1 MTHSSNNSNTTKS
14 RRGSKKTQLDNN
26 ANHPTISQT
35 TGGKLNT
42 SQQAGTQGRT
52 KVEKE
57 TIESVY
63 NNYCNH
69 EYMINRRYQRK
80 LVWQTKEKQ
89 ALVDTILNNFPLP
102 QFLFAEITI
111 EETRRTEI
119 IDGLQRMSAIVG
131 YIENEYAC
139 AGKFFD
145 LNVISEGK
153 SRVERGILQQRE
165 PRLDPGICRKFLQYT
180 LGITTYE
187 SNDESK
193 IEEVFRRINST
204 GQKLSAQDL
213 RQAGATTPIAELVR
227 RISSDWRGDNTR
239 TRIDFQDVKAISI
252 NDDTNSKGI
261 NIDDLFLV
269 QHGIV
274 SRQEIRSSADEQIA
288 LDLVSDMLFNEPFI
302 STSTP
307 VRDYLYGRETD
318 TKPSKIAQEQID
330 KELNNRGWD
339 SGERVEEFRT
349 RFNETLDRV
358 EDILSS
364 LSSIEERMDFRK
376 ACGTDKSNPV
386 PRYFEALFSTVYK
399 FLYCEGRDLSDGV
412 SAARALVRARLNE
425 HMKSGGD
432 WNPKSKAEIT
442 NHLRTEMDHCFDTRF
457 DSDSSTASSLD
468 LSRSALMTL
477 LTGTLAE
484 SDRREFKQGFLS
496 ITANKSQRKFN
507 DKSFDK
513 ILRTLTAISNSNPT
527 ECGSIIIGIADDQ
540 TTAQQIALVDKI
552 TPIEYRTFQ
561 IVGIDREVTALGH
574 QSLDR
579 YIDQISQKIRDCS
592 KIHESYRCDIV
603 RHMRVA
609 RHKGLTL
616 LILFSPA
623 VSRPVSFD
631 GQLFQRVGS
640 STVPI
645 PADQQFD
652 FMLQFREKTD
662 AANTDVTI

>member
-1 MTHSSNNSNTTKS
+1 M
-14 RRGSKKTQLDNN
+14 
-26 ANHPTISQT
+26 
-35 TGGKLNT
+35 NT
-42 SQQAGTQGRT
+42 SHQATTQGRT

-89 ALVDTILNNFPLP
+89 ALVDTILNNYPLP

-139 AGKFFD
+139 AGKYFD
-145 LNVISEGK
+145 LSVISEGK
-153 SRVERGILQQRE
+153 ARVERGILQQRE
-165 PRLDPGICRKFLQYT
+165 PRLDPDICRKFLQYA

-227 RISSDWRGDNTR
+227 QISSDWRGDNTR

-330 KELNNRGWD
+330 NELNNHEWD
-339 SGERVEEFRT
+339 SGQRIAEFRK
-349 RFNETLDRV
+349 RFTETLSRV

-364 LSSIEERMDFRK
+364 LSTIEERMDFKK

-399 FLYCEGRDLSDGV
+399 FLYCEGRDLSDSV
-412 SAARALVRARLNE
+412 SAARALVRARLNK

-442 NHLRTEMDHCFDTRF
+442 NHLRTEMDHCFDTHF
-457 DSDSSTASSLD
+457 DSDSSTTSSLD
-468 LSRSALMTL
+468 LNRSELITL

-484 SDRREFKQGFLS
+484 SDRREFKQGFLPV
-496 ITANKSQRKFN
+496 TADKSERKIN
-507 DKSFDK
+507 DKTFDK

-527 ECGSIIIGIADDQ
+527 ECGSIIVGIADDQ
-540 TTAQQIALVDKI
+540 ITAQQITSVDKI
-552 TPIEYRTFQ
+552 TPVEYRTFQ

-574 QSLDR
+574 PSLDK

-603 RHMRVA
+603 RNMRVA
-609 RHKGLTL
+609 QHKGLTL
-616 LILFSPA
+616 LVLFSPT

-645 PADQQFD
+645 SADQQFD

-662 AANTDVTI
+662 ATNTEVSI

>member
-1 MTHSSNNSNTTKS
+1 
-14 RRGSKKTQLDNN
+14 
-26 ANHPTISQT
+26 
-35 TGGKLNT
+35 
-42 SQQAGTQGRT
+42 
-52 KVEKE
+52 
-57 TIESVY
+57 
-63 NNYCNH
+63 
-69 EYMINRRYQRK
+69 MINRRYQRK

-145 LNVISEGK
+145 LNVISEGIA
-153 SRVERGILQQRE
+153 RVEQGILQQRE
-165 PRLDPGICRKFLQYT
+165 PRLDPHTCRKFLQYA

-227 RISSDWRGDNTR
+227 QISSDWRGDNTR

-318 TKPSKIAQEQID
+318 TKPSKSAQEQID
-330 KELNNRGWD
+330 KELNNREWD
-339 SGERVEEFRT
+339 SGERIEEFRT
-349 RFNETLDRV
+349 RFNETLHRV
-358 EDILSS
+358 DNILSS

-376 ACGTDKSNPV
+376 ACGTDQSNPV

-399 FLYCEGRDLSDGV
+399 FLYREGRDLSDSV

-442 NHLRTEMDHCFDTRF
+442 NHLRTEMDHCFDTHF
-457 DSDSSTASSLD
+457 DPDSSTTSSLD
-468 LSRSALMTL
+468 LNRSELMTL

-484 SDRREFKQGFLS
+484 SDRREFKQGFLPV
-496 ITANKSQRKFN
+496 TANNSERKVN
-507 DKSFDK
+507 EKTFDK

-527 ECGSIIIGIADDQ
+527 ERGSIIVGIADDQ
-540 TTAQQIALVDKI
+540 ITAQQITSVDKI
-552 TPIEYRTFQ
+552 TPIDFRTFQ

-574 QSLDR
+574 PSLDK

-592 KIHESYRCDIV
+592 KIHESYRCDAV
-603 RHMRVA
+603 RQMRVA
-609 RHKGLTL
+609 QHKGLTL
-616 LILFSPA
+616 LILFSPT
-623 VSRPVSFD
+623 VSRPISFD

-645 PADQQFD
+645 SADQQFD
-652 FMLQFREKTD
+652 FMLHFREKID
-662 AANTDVTI
+662 AANTEASI

>member
-1 MTHSSNNSNTTKS
+1 M
-14 RRGSKKTQLDNN
+14 
-26 ANHPTISQT
+26 
-35 TGGKLNT
+35 NT

-399 FLYCEGRDLSDGV
+399 FLYYEGRDLSDGV

-457 DSDSSTASSLD
+457 DSDSSTTSSLD

>member
-1 MTHSSNNSNTTKS
+1 MSTSH
-14 RRGSKKTQLDNN
+14 
-26 ANHPTISQT
+26 QT
-35 TGGKLNT
+35 TP
-42 SQQAGTQGRT
+42 QGRT

-80 LVWQTKEKQ
+80 LVWQTREKQ
-89 ALVDTILNNFPLP
+89 ALVDTILNNYPLP
-102 QFLFAEITI
+102 QFLFAEVTVK
-111 EETRRTEI
+111 ETRRTEI

-139 AGKFFD
+139 ADKYFD
-145 LNVISEGK
+145 LSVISEGK
-153 SRVERGILQQRE
+153 ARVERGILQQKE
-165 PRLDPGICRKFLQYT
+165 PRLDANICRKFLQYA

-187 SNDESK
+187 SNDESE

-227 RISSDWRGDNTR
+227 QISSDWRGDTTR

-288 LDLVSDMLFNEPFI
+288 LDLVSDMLFNSPFI

-330 KELNNRGWD
+330 NELNNHEWD
-339 SGERVEEFRT
+339 SGQRVAEFRN
-349 RFNETLDRV
+349 RFTETLSRV
-358 EDILSS
+358 DDILSS

-399 FLYCEGRDLSDGV
+399 LLYCEGRDLSDSV

-442 NHLRTEMDHCFDTRF
+442 NHLRTEMEHCFDTHF
-457 DSDSSTASSLD
+457 DSESRTTSSLD
-468 LSRSALMTL
+468 LSRSELFTL

-484 SDRREFKQGFLS
+484 SDRREFKQGFLP
-496 ITANKSQRKFN
+496 ITPNKSERKIS
-507 DKSFDK
+507 DRSFDK

-527 ECGSIIIGIADDQ
+527 ESGSIIVGIADDQ
-540 TTAQQIALVDKI
+540 ITAQEIESVDRV

-574 QSLDR
+574 TSLDK

-592 KIHESYRCDIV
+592 KIDESYRCDIV
-603 RHMRVA
+603 RNMRIA
-609 RHKGLTL
+609 HYRGLTL
-616 LILFSPA
+616 LILFSPI
-623 VSRPVSFD
+623 VTRPVSFD
-631 GQLFQRVGS
+631 GELFQRIGS

-645 PADQQFD
+645 SADQQFD

-662 AANTDVTI
+662 AVHTEASL

>member
-1 MTHSSNNSNTTKS
+1 MS
-14 RRGSKKTQLDNN
+14 
-26 ANHPTISQT
+26 
-35 TGGKLNT
+35 T
-42 SQQAGTQGRT
+42 SHQATTQGRT

-145 LNVISEGK
+145 LNVISEGIA
-153 SRVERGILQQRE
+153 RVEQGILQQRE
-165 PRLDPGICRKFLQYT
+165 PRLDPHTCRKFLQYA

-227 RISSDWRGDNTR
+227 QISSDWRGDNTR

-318 TKPSKIAQEQID
+318 TKPSKSAQEQID
-330 KELNNRGWD
+330 KELNNREWD
-339 SGERVEEFRT
+339 SGERIEEFRT
-349 RFNETLDRV
+349 RFNETLHRV
-358 EDILSS
+358 DNILSS

-376 ACGTDKSNPV
+376 ACGTDQSNPV

-399 FLYCEGRDLSDGV
+399 FLYREGRDLSDSV

-442 NHLRTEMDHCFDTRF
+442 NHLRTEMDHCFDTHF
-457 DSDSSTASSLD
+457 DPDSSTTSSLD
-468 LSRSALMTL
+468 LNRSELMTL

-484 SDRREFKQGFLS
+484 SDRREFKQGFLPV
-496 ITANKSQRKFN
+496 TANNSERKVN
-507 DKSFDK
+507 EKTFDK

-527 ECGSIIIGIADDQ
+527 ERGSIIVGIADDQ
-540 TTAQQIALVDKI
+540 ITAQQITSVDKI
-552 TPIEYRTFQ
+552 TPIDFRTFQ

-574 QSLDR
+574 PSLDK

-592 KIHESYRCDIV
+592 KIHESYRCDVV
-603 RHMRVA
+603 RQMRVA
-609 RHKGLTL
+609 QHKGLTL
-616 LILFSPA
+616 LILFSPT
-623 VSRPVSFD
+623 VSRPISFD

-645 PADQQFD
+645 SADQQFD
-652 FMLQFREKTD
+652 FMLHFREKID
-662 AANTDVTI
+662 AANTEASI